1 MVRLLYSLY
10 IFIRYGAQDRQLR
23 PSHHGS
29 IYGANL
35 MKAAQENRWYAL
47 RTRSRFEKVVHAQ
60 LAHRGIEPF
69 LPLIRRQSQWKDRKK
84 IVDWPL
90 FPGYCF
96 AKFAPE
102 QQRAV
107 LQAPGVIQVIGSALV
122 AEAIP
127 ETEIASLQRVMQH
140 HVNYEQWPYEFNEDT
155 MVTVIRGPLQ
165 GLQGRFVRRKGEGQ
179 LVLAVHLIQQAA
191 AVTIALEDVAPITPL
206 SRPAAHQHVPQ
217 LWA

>member
-10 IFIRYGAQDRQLR
+10 IFIRYRAQDRQLR

-35 MKAAQENRWYAL
+35 MNAAQENRWYAL

-84 IVDWPL
+84 SVDWPL

-122 AEAIP
+122 AEAK
-127 ETEIASLQRVMQH
+127 T
-140 HVNYEQWPYEFNEDT
+140 
-155 MVTVIRGPLQ
+155 
-165 GLQGRFVRRKGEGQ
+165 KK
-179 LVLAVHLIQQAA
+179 
-191 AVTIALEDVAPITPL
+191 
-206 SRPAAHQHVPQ
+206 
-217 LWA
+217 